1 MAPPDIKSTVRST
14 RQSVGLTMA
23 EDRSLEVRAVAA
35 VFLALATVA
44 TALRCYVRLVIVKA
58 FGWDDAI
65 MLLALVRL
73 CCHS

>member
-1 MAPPDIKSTVRST
+1 
-14 RQSVGLTMA
+14 MA
-23 EDRSLEVRAVAA
+23 EDRSLEVRVVAA

-58 FGWDDAI
+58 FGWDDVI

-73 CCHS
+73 CPRS

>member
-1 MAPPDIKSTVRST
+1 
-14 RQSVGLTMA
+14 MA

-44 TALRCYVRLVIVKA
+44 TALRCYVRLAIVKA

-73 CCHS
+73 VPVVEQLDRRFKMSF